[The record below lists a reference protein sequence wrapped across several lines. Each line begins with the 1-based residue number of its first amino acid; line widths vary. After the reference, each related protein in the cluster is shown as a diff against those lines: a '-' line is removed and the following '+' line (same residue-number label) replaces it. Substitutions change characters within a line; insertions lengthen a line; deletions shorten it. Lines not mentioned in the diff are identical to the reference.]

1 VQQKGSIMKT
11 LIFVLLFSPAFLFA
25 QGATG
30 LDAISAALNSGDV
43 ETLSKYFLD
52 NVEISIQDK
61 EQIYTKAKAADVLR
75 SFFDANKPKSFSQVH
90 KGTSR
95 ESSDQY
101 CIGNLSAVTSDYR
114 VYLYLKVSGNS
125 ISIQEIRMDKQ

>member
-1 VQQKGSIMKT
+1 MKN
-11 LIFVLLFSPAFLFA
+11 LIFVLLLLPALAFA
-25 QGATG
+25 DQGNPG
-30 LDAISAALNSGDV
+30 LEAISTALNTGDV
-43 ETLSKYFLD
+43 ETLSKYFAD

-61 EQIYTKAKAADVLR
+61 EQVYSKAKATEVLR
-75 SFFDANKPKSFSQVH
+75 SFFDANKPKSFSQLH

-101 CIGNLSAVTSDYR
+101 CIGNLSATTGNYR

-125 ISIQEIRMDKQ
+125 VNIQEIRLDKQ

>member
-1 VQQKGSIMKT
+1 MKN
-11 LIFVLLFSPAFLFA
+11 LIFVLLFAPAFLFA
-25 QGATG
+25 QGSSG
-30 LDAISAALNSGDV
+30 LDAISAALNTGDV
-43 ETLSKYFLD
+43 ETLSKYFSD

-61 EQIYTKAKAADVLR
+61 EQIYPKAKAAGVLR
-75 SFFDANKPKSFSQVH
+75 SFFDANKPKPFSQVH

-101 CIGNLSAVTSDYR
+101 CIGNLSAVTGDYR

-125 ISIQEIRMDKQ
+125 LSIQEIRMDKQ